1 MCFGN
6 TTIIMH
12 NTNLNSTCCG
22 FPSFVT
28 MPMRFSPGCFGY
40 GFTSGSNMFEMG
52 AGIGLGYAAGMAL
65 VPALPAVFKGIGSA
79 CSWVWNKAIA
89 PAGKAVG
96 KACSWVWNKA
106 LVPAGKAV
114 FNGVKSAVNWIGK
127 GIKNA
132 WNWITG
138 KNK

>member
-1 MCFGN
+1 
-6 TTIIMH
+6 
-12 NTNLNSTCCG
+12 
-22 FPSFVT
+22 
-28 MPMRFSPGCFGY
+28 
-40 GFTSGSNMFEMG
+40 
-52 AGIGLGYAAGMAL
+52 MAL
-65 VPALPAVFKGIGSA
+65 VPALPSVFKGIGSA

>member
-12 NTNLNSTCCG
+12 NTNLNSACCG
-22 FPSFVT
+22 FPSFEMMST
-28 MPMRFSPGCFGY
+28 SFSPGCFGY
-40 GFTSGSNMFEMG
+40 GFSGGGNMFEMG

-65 VPALPAVFKGIGSA
+65 VPALPDVFKGIGNA
-79 CSWVWNKAIA
+79 CSWVWN
-89 PAGKAVG
+89 
-96 KACSWVWNKA
+96 NA
-106 LVPAGKAV
+106 LVPAGKVV
-114 FNGVKSAVNWIGK
+114 FNGIKSAVNWVGK

>member
-12 NTNLNSTCCG
+12 NTNLNSACCG

-28 MPMRFSPGCFGY
+28 MPMSFSPGCFGY

-52 AGIGLGYAAGMAL
+52 AGLGLGYAAGM
-65 VPALPAVFKGIGSA
+65 
-79 CSWVWNKAIA
+79 
-89 PAGKAVG
+89 
-96 KACSWVWNKA
+96 
-106 LVPAGKAV
+106 AV
-114 FNGVKSAVNWIGK
+114 FNGVKSAVNWI
-127 GIKNA
+127 
-132 WNWITG
+132 TG

>member
-28 MPMRFSPGCFGY
+28 MPMSFSPGCFGY

-52 AGIGLGYAAGMAL
+52 AGMGLGYAAGM
-65 VPALPAVFKGIGSA
+65 
-79 CSWVWNKAIA
+79 
-89 PAGKAVG
+89 
-96 KACSWVWNKA
+96 
-106 LVPAGKAV
+106 AV